1 MLRKNGSNVET
12 PWPCASVLHFASG
25 VSAVQ
30 QKDMEVKM
38 SRKRNLPYVSDHT
51 LNKDE
56 PDAIVYRDADGNLI
70 RLTEA
75 DFASRAEFEHWKAW
89 SDDDYAEIEKGDRQ
103 YNAHKRPLFDQDCP
117 SPSAEETLFG
127 IAERRQRESEEE
139 KIIADFL
146 EQLTPTQER
155 RFVMYFG
162 QRMTLKEIATVEGVG
177 FPRIAASI
185 DQCRKKASE
194 FICKYSVNEGVKMTD
209 FLVLGERGQ
218 NPPQNLEKLI

>member
-56 PDAIVYRDADGNLI
+56 PYAIVYRVADGNLI

-75 DFASRAEFEHWKAW
+75 DFASRGG
-89 SDDDYAEIEKGDRQ
+89 KGR
-103 YNAHKRPLFDQDCP
+103 F
-117 SPSAEETLFG
+117 
-127 IAERRQRESEEE
+127 
-139 KIIADFL
+139 
-146 EQLTPTQER
+146 TPNSCTS
-155 RFVMYFG
+155 YIKNSS
-162 QRMTLKEIATVEGVG
+162 TD
-177 FPRIAASI
+177 SI
-185 DQCRKKASE
+185 DPR
-194 FICKYSVNEGVKMTD
+194 
-209 FLVLGERGQ
+209 
-218 NPPQNLEKLI
+218 